1 MTTTFKR
8 PSGRVED
15 QVTGEVTPQVTPQ
28 VTPKVTPQVRHML
41 AVCDGEL
48 LREELQERIGLA
60 DRKHFR
66 TDYLRPALNAG
77 MIEMTIPDKP
87 TSSKQKYRITEKGR
101 ALLAEVEGVQE

>member
-1 MTTTFKR
+1 MKS
-8 PSGRVED
+8 PP
-15 QVTGEVTPQVTPQ
+15 QVTPQVTPQ
-28 VTPKVTPQVRHML
+28 VRRLL

-66 TDYLRPALNAG
+66 INYLRPALNAG

-87 TSSKQKYRITEKGR
+87 TSSKQKYRITENGR
-101 ALLAEVEGVQE
+101 ALLAEVEGAQE